1 MDGYDVEELYYLYLQ
16 DCPEAKRYLMKF
28 CYKQIEIILPKYYI
42 STIYKD
48 EYEDY
53 IQLIMVRVFKS
64 LNNYRPD
71 KGMKMRSFI
80 SMLIENA
87 IKSIVLK
94 NSGKVIREK
103 RVVYSLDDYY
113 KAKKK
118 IRYVTNLSDERTP
131 NPNRYCIEQEQQ
143 QEIDKYLLQV
153 CSELEQKIVK
163 YHQAGYKNQDIARI
177 LNIDIRSVY
186 NANYRIQ
193 KKIAKFK
200 CI

>member
-94 NSGKVIREK
+94 N
-103 RVVYSLDDYY
+103 
-113 KAKKK
+113 
-118 IRYVTNLSDERTP
+118 
-131 NPNRYCIEQEQQ
+131 YCIEQEQQ